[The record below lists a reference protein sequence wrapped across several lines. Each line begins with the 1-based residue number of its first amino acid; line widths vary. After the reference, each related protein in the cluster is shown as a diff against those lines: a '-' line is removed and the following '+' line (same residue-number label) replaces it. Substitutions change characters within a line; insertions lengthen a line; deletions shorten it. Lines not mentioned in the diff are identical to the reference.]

1 MHTESPSPSG
11 RVAIAGAGPGDPG
24 LITLRAAR
32 LLGRAGAVVYDR
44 LVSPEI
50 LALCPEG
57 CRLIFA
63 GKAAGNH
70 TMPQSEVN
78 ALLIDLARQ
87 GLEVVRLKGGDPF
100 VFGRGGEEAQ
110 ALAGAG
116 VPFEIVPGVTSAT
129 AAPACAGIPVT
140 HRGLA
145 SSATFVT
152 AHEDPQKPETG
163 VDYAH
168 LAQSRGTLVFLMGA
182 RSIGRISRELL
193 ENGMPADTHAA
204 IIENASTGRQ
214 RALPCTL
221 GEAPSVAER
230 EEISPPAV
238 FVVGEVAS
246 LAGELA
252 WRRPGDGEDESDA
265 SPWQP
270 LFSRSLLE
278 VS

>member
-32 LLGRAGAVVYDR
+32 LLGRAEAVVYDR

-116 VPFEIVPGVTSAT
+116 VPFLRALRALQRPADQKTGIKPVVPGVLQAI
-129 AAPACAGIPVT
+129 AVT
-140 HRGLA
+140 GC
-145 SSATFVT
+145 S
-152 AHEDPQKPETG
+152 
-163 VDYAH
+163 
-168 LAQSRGTLVFLMGA
+168 
-182 RSIGRISRELL
+182 
-193 ENGMPADTHAA
+193 
-204 IIENASTGRQ
+204 
-214 RALPCTL
+214 
-221 GEAPSVAER
+221 
-230 EEISPPAV
+230 
-238 FVVGEVAS
+238 
-246 LAGELA
+246 
-252 WRRPGDGEDESDA
+252 
-265 SPWQP
+265 
-270 LFSRSLLE
+270 
-278 VS
+278 